1 MNLIHINPLML
12 HPPQIVKMGDKAE
25 LSATIKWPKIKA
37 KPNLSISYLKN
48 LDLFTVNYLI

>member
-1 MNLIHINPLML
+1 ML